1 MSCILLF
8 FCPSIGFTH
17 NTNWHLLQLHVNC
30 DLRCMCFIMSSE
42 DWYMKSV
49 KVLYVPME
57 IWEIHN
63 CFNFPS
69 VLVAS
74 LLFGWR
80 HWMQFTDKALGK
92 IWACVSQ
99 PLSLSFQED
108 PRLKYPV
115 HMRTKASLDPGDLGP
130 LPVSII
136 GALEPYYPQIHV
148 LSADK
153 YPCLICDLVLMHK
166 YEWNIHI
173 TQ

>member
-1 MSCILLF
+1 MSTVIYGVCVLL
-8 FCPSIGFTH
+8 CPKRIGIWRVWKCFKSLWRFERYTIVSIFLPYWLHHCFLAEDTER
-17 NTNWHLLQLHVNC
+17 NLL
-30 DLRCMCFIMSSE
+30 I
-42 DWYMKSV
+42 K
-49 KVLYVPME
+49 P
-57 IWEIHN
+57 
-63 CFNFPS
+63 
-69 VLVAS
+69 
-74 LLFGWR
+74 
-80 HWMQFTDKALGK
+80 LGK